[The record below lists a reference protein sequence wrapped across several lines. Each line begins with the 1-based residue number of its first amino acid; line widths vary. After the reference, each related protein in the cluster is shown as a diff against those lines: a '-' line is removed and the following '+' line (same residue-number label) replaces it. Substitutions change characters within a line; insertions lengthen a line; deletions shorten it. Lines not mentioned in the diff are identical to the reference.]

1 MNLYAIILALIV
13 LTLLTV
19 SLTRLGKVHTRA
31 DYLVAGRSLP
41 AFVLVFT
48 LLSSWIGSGSLLG
61 GAENAYRHG
70 FAALWQAAGGW
81 AGLALIYFI
90 APRARRFAQYTIPDL
105 LEARYNQTARVLGVL
120 AVLFTYTAITSYQF
134 IGGGDILHL
143 IFPTTVSA
151 IHGRYLIAAFV
162 ILFTAIAGM
171 SSVAYMDVAIGLL
184 ATFTLCLALPVL
196 VHSFGG
202 WSAVRVALP
211 ATHFQ
216 VFGDIYPI
224 NSHLGSNLLPD
235 GSRERISSALELF
248 LPTCLLMLGNQSMY
262 QKFFSARSERDAS
275 RAVAGWI
282 VGTLI
287 LETVIV
293 ALAVVGSAVFPTGEV
308 HDHPREILAYTGL
321 HGFSPTQTVT
331 TIPNPTGPAPAN
343 ARHSEPQDSES
354 PYSPSPSPNVPNSPI
369 VITTTEVLPPFA
381 ADLLQLLGALLV
393 GAIFAKI
400 VSTANNYLF
409 SPATNLVNDLFVRY
423 LRPNAS
429 NRQTLLVSRLMIV
442 LLGLWALYQGLH
454 TESVLKKALYA
465 YTIYSAALT
474 PVILAAFY
482 WRRATASAAVASI
495 FTGTFVTVFWD
506 SAFIHTHVP
515 AVLSDRDAIFPAL
528 IASLLC
534 LILVSLLTPR
544 PNLAHLQPFAED

>member
-1 MNLYAIILALIV
+1 MNLYAVTLAVIV

-41 AFVLVFT
+41 AFILVFT

-61 GAENAYRHG
+61 GAENAYKHG

-105 LEARYNQTARVLGVL
+105 LETRYNQTARILGVL
-120 AVLFTYTAITSYQF
+120 AILFTYTAITSYQF

-143 IFPTTVSA
+143 IFPGSISA

-184 ATFTLCLALPVL
+184 ATFTLCAALPVL
-196 VHSFGG
+196 LHSFGG
-202 WSAVRVALP
+202 WSAVRAALP

-216 VFGDIYPI
+216 LFGDLHPF
-224 NSHLGSNLLPD
+224 NSYSGTNLLPD
-235 GSRERISSALELF
+235 GTHERISSALEIF

-262 QKFFSARSERDAS
+262 QKFFSAKSEKDAT

-282 VGTLI
+282 VGTVI

-293 ALAVVGSAVFPTGEV
+293 ALAVAGSAIFPAGEV

-321 HGFSPTQTVT
+321 HAF
-331 TIPNPTGPAPAN
+331 TGSRP
-343 ARHSEPQDSES
+343 
-354 PYSPSPSPNVPNSPI
+354 
-369 VITTTEVLPPFA
+369 LM
-381 ADLLQLLGALLV
+381 LLGALLV

-409 SPATNLVNDLFVRY
+409 SPAANLVNDIFVRY
-423 LRPNAS
+423 LKPRAS
-429 NRQTLLVSRLMIV
+429 NKQILLVSRLMVV

-454 TESVLKKALYA
+454 TESVLKKSLYA

-506 SAFIHTHVP
+506 SIFIHAHLP
-515 AVLSDRDAIFPAL
+515 AVLADRDAIFPAL
-528 IASLLC
+528 LASLVC
-534 LILVSLLTPR
+534 LVTVSLLTTP
-544 PNLAHLQPFAED
+544 PTESHLRAFAES